1 MAQPPTWP
9 DIMTTLGSSWTK
21 ISTIGLGTSIVPTYP
36 CHPLVLAQQAPLSL
50 SSLSLSLY
58 DIAPNRLRLGIGPS
72 HQAIIEGI
80 YGLPQITPLVHLG
93 ENVKLLRFALWQEK
107 VDHHGRFFNV
117 MVTLPRI
124 APVRVNFDIRKEGI
138 LDTLPDRS
146 VTHVYKL

>member
-1 MAQPPTWP
+1 MNGTAAYLARHNDDTSSSCSKNIYNRFRNIYCANISVPSTCVG
-9 DIMTTLGSSWTK
+9 TAGS
-21 ISTIGLGTSIVPTYP
+21 L
-36 CHPLVLAQQAPLSL
+36 
-50 SSLSLSLY
+50 SLSLSLY

-124 APVRVNFDIRKEGI
+124 APVRVNFDIMKEGI